1 MSAPKTNLEKQKRR
15 HWAPLL
21 GMALVALFGVA
32 LIVYWQ
38 VEEAAEGLSPG
49 NETPAVPGTEREVV
63 PPDPAL
69 APEN

>member
-38 VEEAAEGLSPG
+38 VEEAAGQRDASRSRHR
-49 NETPAVPGTEREVV
+49 ARSRS
-63 PPDPAL
+63 A
-69 APEN
+69 